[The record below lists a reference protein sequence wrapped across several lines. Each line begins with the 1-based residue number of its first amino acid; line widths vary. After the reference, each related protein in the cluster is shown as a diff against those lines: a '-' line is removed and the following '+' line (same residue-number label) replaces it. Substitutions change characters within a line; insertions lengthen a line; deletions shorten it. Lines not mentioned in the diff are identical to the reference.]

1 MTYETIL
8 YEKNEGVATITL
20 NRPEVLN
27 AINMKMHHE
36 ILEAFVNAERDR
48 DVRVV
53 VLTGKG
59 RAFCAG
65 ADLKEIGEFFADP
78 DRQRAFYKNLPST
91 FDTISHFP
99 KPIIGAI
106 NGVATAGGLE
116 LVLCCDIVI
125 ASEDARIGDGH
136 ANFVGIGPVFC
147 ALAPRKMGFMKAV
160 ELALTGDIWTASECE
175 KAGLVNYVVPPDKLE
190 VKVSEVVGKL
200 AEKMPLGSR
209 AIKAVIKQTLEGDL
223 DSALRAAY
231 REHEAL
237 GYTKDLVEGMKAF
250 AEKRKPIYTGE

>member
-8 YEKNEGVATITL
+8 YEKSEGVATITL

-36 ILEAFVNAERDR
+36 ILEAFVNTERDR

-59 RAFCAG
+59 KAFCAG
-65 ADLKEIGEFFADP
+65 ADLKELSKIFADP
-78 DRQRAFYKNLPST
+78 DGQRAFYKNLPGM
-91 FDTISHFP
+91 FDGLVNFP
-99 KPIIGAI
+99 KPLIGAI

-136 ANFVGIGPVFC
+136 ANYVGIGPLFC
-147 ALAPRKMGFMKAV
+147 AIAPRKMGFIKAV
-160 ELALTGDIWTASECE
+160 EMALTGDIWTASECE

-190 VKVSEVVGKL
+190 VKVREIAAKL
-200 AEKMPLGSR
+200 TGKMPLGSR
-209 AIKAVIKQTLEGDL
+209 AIKAVIKQTLEGGL
-223 DSALRAAY
+223 DSALKVAY
-231 REHEAL
+231 REQEAL
-237 GYTKDLVEGMKAF
+237 GYTKDHAEGMKAF
-250 AEKRKPIYTGE
+250 AENRKPVYTGE